1 MLLAIDSGNTNTV
14 FGLYESGDL
23 RSQWR
28 TSTDANRTADEYAAW
43 LGQLLALE
51 SFTLKDIGGVIIAS
65 VVPQG
70 MFNLRL
76 FCRRY
81 FDCEPLVVTT
91 ELDLGIEVRV
101 ERPSDVGADRLV
113 NAVAAHQTYQ
123 RPLIIIDFGTATTL
137 DIIDEDGNYVG
148 GVIAPGI
155 NLSLDALHR
164 AAAKLP
170 RIAVE
175 RPARVIGGGTIGSM
189 IAQVAR
195 GWGAADVVMVDRM
208 PARQALAA
216 DLGFDHFVLSG
227 EGDEEKKLL
236 SFGGPFDIVFDNACT
251 EQTIELAANTLEIG
265 GTMVTLTF
273 PHAGQKLIAPY
284 LTAYRRELHIVFS
297 RNYARGDWD
306 HTFDLMSK
314 GAIDTERMISGI
326 YPLDRFVEAMDDLR
340 DHPEEHV
347 KVVISP

>member
-14 FGLYESGDL
+14 FGLYEGDDL

-51 SFTLKDIGGVIIAS
+51 SFTLKDIDGVIIAS

-70 MFNLRL
+70 VFNLRL

-137 DIIDEDGNYVG
+137 DIIDEDGNYIG

-175 RPARVIGGGTIGSM
+175 RPARVIGGGT
-189 IAQVAR
+189 V
-195 GWGAADVVMVDRM
+195 GAM
-208 PARQALAA
+208 Q
-216 DLGFDHFVLSG
+216 
-227 EGDEEKKLL
+227 
-236 SFGGPFDIVFDNACT
+236 
-251 EQTIELAANTLEIG
+251 
-265 GTMVTLTF
+265 
-273 PHAGQKLIAPY
+273 
-284 LTAYRRELHIVFS
+284 
-297 RNYARGDWD
+297 
-306 HTFDLMSK
+306 
-314 GAIDTERMISGI
+314 SGI
-326 YPLDRFVEAMDDLR
+326 YWGYVSLVEGLVARIREEYGAPMAVICTGGYAPLFARATSAIEHLDPDLTMR
-340 DHPEEHV
+340 GLCEIYRRNRPG
-347 KVVISP
+347 PA

>member
-14 FGLYESGDL
+14 FGLYEGDDL

-51 SFTLKDIGGVIIAS
+51 SFTLKDIDGVIIAS

-70 MFNLRL
+70 VFNLRL

-101 ERPSDVGADRLV
+101 ARPSDVGADRLV

-175 RPARVIGGGTIGSM
+175 RPARVIGGGT
-189 IAQVAR
+189 V
-195 GWGAADVVMVDRM
+195 GAM
-208 PARQALAA
+208 Q
-216 DLGFDHFVLSG
+216 
-227 EGDEEKKLL
+227 
-236 SFGGPFDIVFDNACT
+236 
-251 EQTIELAANTLEIG
+251 
-265 GTMVTLTF
+265 
-273 PHAGQKLIAPY
+273 
-284 LTAYRRELHIVFS
+284 
-297 RNYARGDWD
+297 
-306 HTFDLMSK
+306 
-314 GAIDTERMISGI
+314 SGI
-326 YPLDRFVEAMDDLR
+326 YWGYVSLVEGLVARIREEYGSPMSVICTGGYAPLFARATDAIEHLDLDLTMR
-340 DHPEEHV
+340 GLREIYRRNGPG
-347 KVVISP
+347 PA

>member
-14 FGLYESGDL
+14 FGLYEGGDL

-175 RPARVIGGGTIGSM
+175 RPARVIGGGTIGAM
-189 IAQVAR
+189 Q
-195 GWGAADVVMVDRM
+195 
-208 PARQALAA
+208 
-216 DLGFDHFVLSG
+216 
-227 EGDEEKKLL
+227 
-236 SFGGPFDIVFDNACT
+236 
-251 EQTIELAANTLEIG
+251 
-265 GTMVTLTF
+265 
-273 PHAGQKLIAPY
+273 
-284 LTAYRRELHIVFS
+284 
-297 RNYARGDWD
+297 
-306 HTFDLMSK
+306 
-314 GAIDTERMISGI
+314 SGI
-326 YPLDRFVEAMDDLR
+326 YWGYVSLVEGLVARIREEYGAPMAVICTGGYAPLFARATDSIEHLDPDLTMR
-340 DHPEEHV
+340 GLLEIYRRNGPG
-347 KVVISP
+347 PA